1 MSSSAYSAEDDA
13 LRARVEA
20 VSRDLEASAADTA
33 AVVREI
39 DAVHDACATVT
50 GDARDHI
57 RELSRQVAEQ
67 RRASGSGHVEDE
79 YAALAA
85 ELSELEVERDE
96 LRAAAGAPPALPADD
111 GDDDPE
117 LARARHAVSL
127 FTNITRITW
136 APDCGD
142 GVVAGVVAYD
152 DGHRARRFSI
162 DAAGKD
168 DFAVAAELW
177 ALLEEGGASAY

>member
-1 MSSSAYSAEDDA
+1 MSAEDDA
-13 LRARVEA
+13 LRARIEA

-39 DAVHDACATVT
+39 DAVHDACATAT

-96 LRAAAGAPPALPADD
+96 LLAAAGAPPALAAD
-111 GDDDPE
+111 GAGADDPE

-142 GVVAGVVAYD
+142 GVIAGVVAYD
-152 DGHRARRFSI
+152 GGHRARRFSV

>member
-1 MSSSAYSAEDDA
+1 MSAAAEDDA

-39 DAVHDACATVT
+39 DAVHDACATAT

-79 YAALAA
+79 YAALVPP
-85 ELSELEVERDE
+85 L
-96 LRAAAGAPPALPADD
+96 AAAAPAGDALYLDLLKRVLLNVVYHEQSYQTVLSRGERRRAPAL
-111 GDDDPE
+111 
-117 LARARHAVSL
+117 
-127 FTNITRITW
+127 
-136 APDCGD
+136 
-142 GVVAGVVAYD
+142 AGA
-152 DGHRARRFSI
+152 RFSLADRVAEAQPPRQRTSAGGI
-162 DAAGKD
+162 SPVGAAVLSD
-168 DFAVAAELW
+168 T
-177 ALLEEGGASAY
+177 GGTRGGWV

>member
-1 MSSSAYSAEDDA
+1 MSFSAEDDA

-39 DAVHDACATVT
+39 DAVHDACATAT

-57 RELSRQVAEQ
+57 RELSRQVAER

-96 LRAAAGAPPALPADD
+96 LRAAAGAPPALAADAG

-142 GVVAGVVAYD
+142 GVIAGVVAYD
-152 DGHRARRFSI
+152 GGHRARRFSV

-177 ALLEEGGASAY
+177 ALLEEGGAGAY

>member
-1 MSSSAYSAEDDA
+1 MSSVDADDDA

-96 LRAAAGAPPALPADD
+96 LLAAAGAPPALPAD
-111 GDDDPE
+111 GGGGDDPE